1 MKLKNKLRL
10 TTVFLFLVIFLQI
23 GVAYGSWVSLNP
35 ILNSSLNEIHINT
48 GDVILGFN
56 GISLN
61 NVTSLK
67 VGKYF
72 YYQNNKSEK
81 IGNLIYSFNVNPSL
95 LDNDFKVNSGNGYK
109 FSLQGKLSLNID
121 NDIFKDNTYLISA
134 KLNNNEITLAY
145 KDSEV
150 TFLVNFITSSKSNVN
165 EAFNLTFSFS
175 QKLIL
180 DYREALFINQ
190 NNSNYI
196 FNLILTR

>member
-72 YYQNNKSEK
+72 YYQNNKSGK

-121 NDIFKDNTYLISA
+121 SDIFKDNTYLISA
-134 KLNNNEITLAY
+134 KLNNDDITLAY

-150 TFLVNFITSSKSNVN
+150 TFLVNFITSSKNNVN
-165 EAFNLTFSFS
+165 EPFNLTFSFS

-190 NNSNYI
+190 INSNYI